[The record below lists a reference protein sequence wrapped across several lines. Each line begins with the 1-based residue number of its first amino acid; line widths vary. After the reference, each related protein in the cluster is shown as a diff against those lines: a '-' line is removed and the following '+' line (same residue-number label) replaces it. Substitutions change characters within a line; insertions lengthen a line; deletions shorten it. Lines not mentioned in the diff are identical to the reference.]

1 MLPIRSPKVP
11 RLLVAVAISVA
22 LHSLGGLAW
31 LTLGERSRPL
41 AVAEGTDVE
50 GPDDRQFT
58 INLREV
64 TVATPRVTP
73 TPPDPPPSPPPMF
86 PQATRHSSDIR
97 PVGATT
103 QGPSPEPPR
112 SLPESVSGTPLHGK
126 LKAGKSI
133 VYVLDRSSSMG
144 TDGQLRKAC
153 AAIKA
158 SLCQLPADCR
168 FQIVAYNGGVAR
180 LASELLPA
188 TDENRLRAERWLD
201 GLIAEGSSNH
211 RVGIQEALWLRP
223 DGIFFLTDA
232 DDLDEREVKAISSL
246 MREPVYLT
254 ATVFGGERRAQESP
268 LERLTKETGG
278 GMRYVHR

>member
-1 MLPIRSPKVP
+1 LI
-11 RLLVAVAISVA
+11 AVAISVA

-31 LTLGERSRPL
+31 LTLGERSRSIPVGEST
-41 AVAEGTDVE
+41 AVD
-50 GPDDRQFT
+50 GPDEREFT
-58 INLREV
+58 INLREL

-73 TPPDPPPSPPPMF
+73 TMPDPPLSPLPMSL
-86 PQATRHSSDIR
+86 PETGHSTDIQ
-97 PVGATT
+97 PVVGATT
-103 QGPSPEPPR
+103 QGASPGPPR
-112 SLPESVSGTPLHGK
+112 SLPDSVTDTPLHGK
-126 LKAGKSI
+126 LKPGKSI

-144 TDGQLRKAC
+144 ADGLLKKAS

-168 FQIVAYNGGVAR
+168 FQIVAYNGGVLR

-188 TDENRLRAERWLD
+188 TDENRSRAERWLND
-201 GLIAEGSSNH
+201 LMAEGSSNH

-246 MREPVYLT
+246 MRDPVYLT
-254 ATVFGGERRAQESP
+254 ATVFGGGRQMQESP

-278 GMRYVHR
+278 GVRFIGR

>member
-1 MLPIRSPKVP
+1 MLPIRSPKAP
-11 RLLVAVAISVA
+11 RLLIAVAISVA
-22 LHSLGGLAW
+22 LHSAAGLAW
-31 LTLGERSRPL
+31 LTFGERSHSFP
-41 AVAEGTDVE
+41 VAEDTAVD
-50 GPDDRQFT
+50 GPDREFT

-64 TVATPRVTP
+64 VVTAPRTTPKSV
-73 TPPDPPPSPPPMF
+73 DPPPAPPPML
-86 PQATRHSSDIR
+86 PPETQHSTDIR
-97 PVGATT
+97 PVAGATP
-103 QGPSPEPPR
+103 QGPSPAPPR
-112 SLPESVSGTPLHGK
+112 SLPNSVSGTPLHGK
-126 LKAGKSI
+126 LRAGKSI

-144 TDGQLRKAC
+144 VDGMLRKAC

-168 FQIVAYNGGVAR
+168 FQIVAYNGGVSR

-188 TDENRLRAERWLD
+188 TDENRQRADRWLD
-201 GLIAEGSSNH
+201 ELLAEGSSNH

-223 DGIFFLTDA
+223 NALFLLTDA

-254 ATVFGGERRAQESP
+254 AAVFGGGGQTRETP

-278 GMRYVHR
+278 GVRYVGR